1 MIYGRAILY
10 RFRNDQILP
19 NICTAEIAGLR
30 KLKTT

>member
-1 MIYGRAILY
+1 MQKSDIFN

-19 NICTAEIAGLR
+19 KICMAEIAGLQ